1 MDDVKDKLKGFMKKV
16 NLSSSSGKFKG
27 QGRVLGS
34 SSSSS
39 APPVNP
45 IQNRFNSSQ
54 APNPTPRPKPNP
66 TPLPEKPISSS
77 DQKIS
82 GSTRNSDPD
91 PVRAPQDGFDPFGAL
106 ITSSNRSQNGYSLN
120 MFECPICKNQFTSEE
135 EVSVHVESCLGDTNG
150 DESSFEKDN
159 VDNDNSEMEKLVV
172 VYLSGK
178 PSESSIDVLLR
189 LFKNIVKEPE
199 NAKFRKVRM
208 SNAKIKE
215 AIGDVAGGVELLE
228 LVGFELKEENDEI
241 WAVMDVP
248 SEEQSILIN
257 KVVGYLEKRKTE
269 SSGSSAQ
276 VMEPV
281 APKKIDREIR
291 VFFSV
296 SENVASRI
304 EVPDSFYSL
313 SADEIKREADLRRK
327 KIAESQLLIPR
338 SYKEK
343 QAKAARKRYKRSMIR
358 VQFPDG
364 VVLQGV
370 FAPWEPTFALY
381 EFVSSALKEP
391 SLQFELLDPVLV
403 KRRVIPHTPAPGQ
416 KPITLEDE
424 ELVPSA
430 LIRFRPIETD
440 SLVFTGLRNELL
452 EISEPLS

>member
-1 MDDVKDKLKGFMKKV
+1 MSQLKWTKHESVRREIKDTGGV
-16 NLSSSSGKFKG
+16 
-27 QGRVLGS
+27 
-34 SSSSS
+34 
-39 APPVNP
+39 
-45 IQNRFNSSQ
+45 
-54 APNPTPRPKPNP
+54 
-66 TPLPEKPISSS
+66 SSS

-82 GSTRNSDPD
+82 GSTGNPDPD

-106 ITSSNRSQNGYSLN
+106 IMSSNRSQNGYSLN
-120 MFECPICKNQFTSEE
+120 MFECPICKNPFTSEE
-135 EVSVHVESCLGDTNG
+135 EVSVHVESCLGNTSG

-159 VDNDNSEMEKLVV
+159 TNDNDKSEIEKLVV
-172 VYLSGK
+172 VYLSRK

-248 SEEQSILIN
+248 GEEQSNLIS
-257 KVVGYLEKRKTE
+257 KVVGFLEKRKTE
-269 SSGSSAQ
+269 NSGYSVQ
-276 VMEPV
+276 VMGHV

-370 FAPWEPTFALY
+370 FAP
-381 EFVSSALKEP
+381 
-391 SLQFELLDPVLV
+391 
-403 KRRVIPHTPAPGQ
+403 
-416 KPITLEDE
+416 
-424 ELVPSA
+424 
-430 LIRFRPIETD
+430 
-440 SLVFTGLRNELL
+440 
-452 EISEPLS
+452 

>member
-82 GSTRNSDPD
+82 GSTRNPDPD

-281 APKKIDREIR
+281 APKKIDRE
-291 VFFSV
+291 V
-296 SENVASRI
+296 
-304 EVPDSFYSL
+304 
-313 SADEIKREADLRRK
+313 
-327 KIAESQLLIPR
+327 
-338 SYKEK
+338 
-343 QAKAARKRYKRSMIR
+343 
-358 VQFPDG
+358 
-364 VVLQGV
+364 
-370 FAPWEPTFALY
+370 
-381 EFVSSALKEP
+381 
-391 SLQFELLDPVLV
+391 
-403 KRRVIPHTPAPGQ
+403 
-416 KPITLEDE
+416 
-424 ELVPSA
+424 
-430 LIRFRPIETD
+430 
-440 SLVFTGLRNELL
+440 
-452 EISEPLS
+452 

>member
-27 QGRVLGS
+27 SGRVLGS
-34 SSSSS
+34 SSS
-39 APPVNP
+39 APVNP
-45 IQNRFNSSQ
+45 IQNRFNPPQSSK
-54 APNPTPRPKPNP
+54 PKPNP
-66 TPLPEKPISSS
+66 NQTPRPTKPSPSPSPSPSAALPEKPVS
-77 DQKIS
+77 S
-82 GSTRNSDPD
+82 GSQKKPDPD
-91 PVRAPQDGFDPFGAL
+91 PVRAPPQDGFDPFGAF

-120 MFECPICKNQFTSEE
+120 MFECPICGNPFKTEE
-135 EVSVHVESCLGDTNG
+135 EVSVHVESCLGEDTTTNG
-150 DESSFEKDN
+150 DEASSEEKDK
-159 VDNDNSEMEKLVV
+159 SEVEKLVV

-178 PSESSIDVLLR
+178 PSESSVDVLLR
-189 LFKNIVKEPE
+189 LLKNIVKEPE
-199 NAKFRKVRM
+199 NGKFRKIRM

-248 SEEQSILIN
+248 GGDQTQLIN
-257 KVVGYLEKRKTE
+257 EVVGMLEKRKIE
-269 SSGSSAQ
+269 MSRKDE
-276 VMEPV
+276 VLPVEPV
-281 APKKIDREIR
+281 AAAPKKIDREIR

-296 SENVASRI
+296 AENVASKI

-381 EFVSSALKEP
+381 E
-391 SLQFELLDPVLV
+391 
-403 KRRVIPHTPAPGQ
+403 
-416 KPITLEDE
+416 DE

-430 LIRFRPIETD
+430 LIKFRPIETA
-440 SLVFTGLRNELL
+440 SLVYTGLCNELL
-452 EISEPLS
+452 EISEPLT